1 MSCVLKNEYSL
12 VNDGMG
18 RKQAIPSVESII
30 VSLFHL
36 LLIEHLCINHCDI
49 DAKDIMVNKTVLHP
63 ERRGFWGLGEKGERI
78 KKDTLTVTK

>member
-63 ERRGFWGLGEKGERI
+63 ESL
-78 KKDTLTVTK
+78 